1 MNAQIAV
8 MTDST
13 ADIPEA
19 LAAARQIY
27 SVPMHIVWEGV
38 DLRDRIDIDADTFYA
53 RLTTARELP
62 TTSQPSLSELTDAY
76 ERARAE
82 TGAAAVIILTLSS
95 RLSGVYNAAS
105 QAAKLVDFPVHVI
118 DSQTGSIAAGLAAL
132 GLADARDAGIGPA
145 EAVRLARDLV
155 ARTRMIF
162 ALDTLEYL
170 YRSGRVSNLQ
180 RLLGNALRI
189 KPLLHV
195 KEGGIVL
202 LEQVRTRQRM
212 LKRLLEVFDEVVD
225 RSRPL
230 HVGVLHSMAPDD
242 LQTFMEEIRQRYQPG
257 IADPQHGLRAGRRP
271 HRAGIAGLRGLAVK
285 STSFFRLLSS
295 Y

>member
-19 LAAARQIY
+19 LAAERQIY

-76 ERARAE
+76 EQARAE
-82 TGAAAVIILTLSS
+82 TGAAAVFILTLSS

-105 QAAKLVDFPVHVI
+105 QAARLVDFPVHVI
-118 DSQTGSIAAGLAAL
+118 DTQTGSIAAGLAAL
-132 GLADARDAGIGPA
+132 GLADARDAGIGPT

-195 KEGGIVL
+195 NEGSIVL

-230 HVGVLHSMAPDD
+230 HVGVLHSMALDD
-242 LQTFMEEIRQRYQPG
+242 LQAFMDEIRQRYQPASL
-257 IADPQHGLRAGRRP
+257 IHNTVCAPV
-271 HRAGIAGLRGLAVK
+271 AVHTGPG
-285 STSFFRLLSS
+285 SLGFAVLQ
-295 Y
+295 